1 MGTISILRMEKVHQ
15 ITSFVH
21 LKYKLNPLSNQI
33 STGTN
38 SSNSK
43 EDVVSKEI

>member
-1 MGTISILRMEKVHQ
+1 MKKIHQ
-15 ITSFVH
+15 VTPFVR